1 MVKNR
6 KIYIIQQIILGYLCL
21 TLTVFSSVKSPV
33 LCFESDGHVNIETN
47 CDSDCEVPKDNEHQD
62 DCVECFDVQLWDTNS
77 NNEYFVK
84 SLDFD
89 PVVDGVYS
97 DFNIFV
103 VKHHFSSAFET
114 KESHQE
120 NIPPFIKTTILL
132 I

>member
-62 DCVECFDVQLWDTNS
+62 DCVEPILSQSGEVPLTLP
-77 NNEYFVK
+77 EVK
-84 SLDFD
+84 R
-89 PVVDGVYS
+89 PPEVVDCRTRLKVISTLDAKVGWIPLKVR
-97 DFNIFV
+97 
-103 VKHHFSSAFET
+103 SAPIRASL
-114 KESHQE
+114 KSQQ
-120 NIPPFIKTTILL
+120 
-132 I
+132 